1 MKRGIQ
7 IFVSVI
13 VMGMLFLAGCTTG
26 QPPAIVS
33 SPTSSPTAIQSA
45 NAVSPSGQ
53 GATSTT
59 TRVRPTR
66 AAATGTPTATKSP
79 ATPTAMPETP
89 TPPVFPTATI
99 SALGQMALPDKFTAM
114 NFPDNATTSAINV
127 NLVVHQPVAY
137 QLQAKAGQVLN
148 IAVNGETN
156 LQVFGPNKNALSN
169 IIVMPGYFSLVLPDT
184 GTYTIGLDGLGN
196 TIMSVYLP
204 TASDNL
210 ASAAPLPAKVSAVK
224 VPAMP
229 FSVFVESKLAP
240 GVTAGYSFGG
250 QAGETLT
257 LALQYNVVPVLLAP
271 DGNTLIPDISS
282 FDHTW
287 LFSLPEDGTYNLVLL
302 GTTYAIVQIK
312 VTALPTA
319 GAAAAAPSGSTRIVI
334 PVGAKSLTF
343 NTYFD
348 PSKPKTYI
356 INTGNGLSMTI
367 SISGSVAISKM
378 TGPDNTVV
386 VPGHSMFASDWSAS
400 LTKGGDYTLVFT
412 GSGPSTLTFSIPL
425 NTQITPYVT
434 PTY

>member
-13 VMGMLFLAGCTTG
+13 IMGMLFLAGCTNG
-26 QPPAIVS
+26 QPTPVIS
-33 SPTSSPTAIQSA
+33 GSNSNPTATQTVNPA
-45 NAVSPSGQ
+45 SPSEQ
-53 GATSTT
+53 GATNTP

-66 AAATGTPTATKSP
+66 AAATETSTATKP
-79 ATPTAMPETP
+79 AATPTAMPETP

-99 SALGQMALPDKFTAM
+99 SALGQMALPAKFTAIT
-114 NFPDNATTSAINV
+114 FPDNATTSAIDV
-127 NLVVHQPVAY
+127 NLVIHQPVAY

-169 IIVMPGYFSLVLPDT
+169 IIVMPGYFSLVLPDS

-204 TASDNL
+204 AASDNL
-210 ASAAPLPAKVSAVK
+210 ASIAPVPANVSPVK

-229 FSVFVESKLAP
+229 FSVFVQSKLSP

-250 QAGETLT
+250 QAGETLF

-271 DGNTLIPDISS
+271 DGNTLVPDISS

-287 LFSLPEDGTYNLVLL
+287 AFSLPEDGTYSLVLL
-302 GTTYAIVQIK
+302 GTSYASVQIK
-312 VTALPTA
+312 VTGLPSA

-334 PVGAKSLTF
+334 PVGAKSVTF

-348 PSKPKTYI
+348 PSKPQTYV
-356 INTGNGLSMTI
+356 INTGNGLSMTL
-367 SISGSVAISKM
+367 SITGSVAISKM
-378 TGPDNTVV
+378 TGPGSTTVV
-386 VPGHSMFASDWSAS
+386 PVHSMFASDWSAS
-400 LTKGGDYTLVFT
+400 LAQAGDYTVVLT